1 MTQNHSGPEC
11 SNNETRLNDEK
22 KDAQVFSWSLR
33 VLPQVYQIQVGTQ
46 EHQDEHVV
54 GGTLEILPTL
64 APIALY

>member
-1 MTQNHSGPEC
+1 MNY
-11 SNNETRLNDEK
+11 EK
-22 KDAQVFSWSLR
+22 KDAQVFSRSLR